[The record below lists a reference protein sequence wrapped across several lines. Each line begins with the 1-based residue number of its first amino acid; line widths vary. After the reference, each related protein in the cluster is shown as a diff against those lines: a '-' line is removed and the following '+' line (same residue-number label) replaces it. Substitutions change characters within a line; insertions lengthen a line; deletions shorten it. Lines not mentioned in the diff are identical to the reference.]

1 MRRAGILLPIFSL
14 PGKYGIGCFSK
25 NAFDFIDFLKES
37 GQRYWQILPV
47 GPTGYGDSPYQ
58 TFCSFAGNPYFI
70 SLETLIEEG
79 LLDKKKVDKVYKDC
93 SDDRIDYEMLYN
105 TRFTVLHDAYESAK
119 KKNYK
124 RAKAYKS
131 FEEDNAEW
139 LTDYAL
145 FMSLKDEMGGIS
157 FTEWPEELRV
167 RDEKALKQA
176 SKRLAEEISF
186 YKFLQYKFYEQWEVV
201 KKYAND
207 KGIDIIGDLPIYVSP
222 DSADAW
228 AHPELFQLDKNARP
242 KAVAGCP
249 PDGFTPLGQLWG
261 NPLYDWNYHN
271 KTGYAWW
278 ISRIDKCRKLYDIIR
293 IDHFRGFDEYY
304 SVPAGDTD
312 ARGGHWVKGPGMKL
326 FRAIKKSLGEI
337 RIIAEDLGYTTDTV
351 RKLVKDSSFPNM
363 KILEFAFYRDE
374 NDDGEHEF
382 LPCNH
387 YANCV
392 VYTGTHDNETLM
404 GWLKGIEDDVY
415 ERMSDYLGYE
425 PELKT
430 VSKCK
435 KKAAKCASQEVER
448 TPEVIAEESKFV
460 RSEEELHILADKMI
474 RAAHGSVADYCI
486 LPVQDYLYLDN
497 SARINAPSTL
507 GNNWVWR
514 IDKKDMNACLSGKI
528 RKLTDIYDRLEA

>member
-1 MRRAGILLPIFSL
+1 MRHAGILLPIFSL

-25 NAFDFIDFLKES
+25 NAYEFIDFLKKA
-37 GQRYWQILPV
+37 GQKYWQILPV

-70 SLETLIEEG
+70 DLEALIEEG
-79 LLDKKKVDKVYKDC
+79 LLDKKKVDKVYKNC
-93 SDDRIDYEMLYN
+93 GDDRIDYEMLYN
-105 TRFTVLHDAYESAK
+105 TRFPVLHDAYAAAK
-119 KKNYK
+119 EKGVK
-124 RAKAYKS
+124 RLKAYKN
-131 FEEDNAEW
+131 FVTENADW
-139 LTDYAL
+139 LDDYAL
-145 FMSLKDEMGGIS
+145 FMSLKDDMGGIS

-167 RDEKALKQA
+167 RDEKALKNSA
-176 SKRLAEEISF
+176 KRLADEIDF
-186 YKFLQYKFYEQWEVV
+186 YKYLQFKFYEQWDKV
-201 KKYAND
+201 KEYAN
-207 KGIDIIGDLPIYVSP
+207 KNGIDIIGDLPIYVSP
-222 DSADAW
+222 DSADVW

-261 NPLYDWNYHN
+261 NPLYDWTYHN

-326 FRAIKKSLGEI
+326 FRAIKKALGDI
-337 RIIAEDLGYTTDTV
+337 RIVAEDLGYTTDTV
-351 RKLVKDSSFPNM
+351 RKLVKDSGFPNM
-363 KILEFAFYRDE
+363 KIMEFAFYEPEEGGNYD
-374 NDDGEHEF
+374 F

-404 GWLKGIEDDVY
+404 GWLKNAEDDVY
-415 ERMSDYLGYE
+415 KMMTDYVDYE
-425 PELKT
+425 PEEW
-430 VSKCK
+430 SKK
-435 KKAAKCASQEVER
+435 PSAKETEAAKEAG
-448 TPEVIAEESKFV
+448 FNG
-460 RSEEELHILADKMI
+460 SEKYVKGDKELHILADKLI
-474 RAAHGSVADYCI
+474 RASHNSVADYCI
-486 LPVQDYLYLDN
+486 IPVQDYLYLDN

-514 IDKKDMNACLSGKI
+514 VDKKDVNSRLADKV
-528 RKLTDIYDRLEA
+528 RKLTAIYDRL